1 MSSNKIKNQSTKS
14 ALEDFYSTSKN
25 GDSTNRI

>member
-1 MSSNKIKNQSTKS
+1 MSSNKNMNQPTKA

-25 GDSTNRI
+25 GDSTDRV